1 MARVILLHGLH
12 MHAWVMKP
20 FANLLI
26 HQGFGVSIFGYLSV
40 WRALSQHTLALHH
53 FVEHQPKSESLHFVG
68 HSLGGLVLRHFAA
81 QYSECITGRIVTL
94 GTPHLGSAAA
104 ERVCRLGLRKPV
116 LGGSYR
122 LALDGNAPLLPEKI
136 ELGSIAG
143 NKPQGLGRV
152 LGLHGEHDG
161 TVLVNETKCKNL
173 RDHIV
178 LPVSHS
184 GMLFSQEVANQTAYF
199 LNHGRFLSNT

>member
-1 MARVILLHGLH
+1 MSKIILLHGLH
-12 MHAWVMKP
+12 MHSWVMKP
-20 FANLLI
+20 MADMLEQ
-26 HQGFGVSIFGYLSV
+26 QGFEVALFGYYSV
-40 WRALSQHTLALHH
+40 WHTMRQHTQELAA
-53 FVEHQPKSESLHFVG
+53 FVARHDTGGTLHFAG

-81 QYSECITGRIVTL
+81 EHPDKISGRIVTF
-94 GTPHLGSAAA
+94 GTPHQGSRAAQ
-104 ERVCRLGLRKPV
+104 RVCRLGLKTPV

-122 LALDGNAPLLPEKI
+122 GALDGGIPDLPPHI

-143 NKPQGLGRV
+143 NKPHGLGRV

-161 TVLVNETKCKNL
+161 TVLVGETRCPNM

-184 GMLFSQEVANQTAYF
+184 GMLFKSITAEQTAAF
-199 LNHGRFLSNT
+199 LREGRFAHK